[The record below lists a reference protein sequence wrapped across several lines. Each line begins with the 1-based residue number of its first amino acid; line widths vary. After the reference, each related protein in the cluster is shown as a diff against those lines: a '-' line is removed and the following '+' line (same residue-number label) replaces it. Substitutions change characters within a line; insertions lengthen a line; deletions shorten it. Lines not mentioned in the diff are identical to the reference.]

1 MRAVVALLIVV
12 MRDVEIGVNIVEA
25 EGDLAA
31 DIQSI
36 AGQALIALCGMQ
48 LRQDLVDLR
57 GGQQIVIRD
66 LLAVLRRGNQQAVI
80 ERSAVERRM
89 V

>member
-1 MRAVVALLIVV
+1 

-66 LLAVLRRGNQQAVI
+66 LFAVLRRGNQQAVI